1 MARFL
6 RKLSIAG
13 GLGAVLG
20 LAFAYPV
27 LVIFSHKTPDKIE
40 DSLPSGVW
48 ADNRIGTAIEL
59 IETELEIRGW
69 VRARP
74 RYHPQSN
81 LIAMPAQQA
90 GLTDVISRLASIRAN
105 LAGSAGDADQDLSLA
120 ATLLEKAEAETAEY
134 QIFAATQALRRFDGL
149 KARSLLAELDP
160 ADVLGQEIAGYKA
173 ILKQSKSSLD
183 GLIRSGNRDLRDDLR
198 TATYFR
204 ARGRIF
210 AIGSLFR
217 ASLSELP
224 NVSGFRSTF
233 EDCLTLMEQAYD
245 ANPILVS
252 NPVPGRLSLGGNDLI
267 TLSYLVDEMVIHIER
282 LERLLARRNEVE
294 ALTLVDRS

>member
-13 GLGAVLG
+13 GMGAVLG
-20 LAFAYPV
+20 LALAYPV
-27 LVIFSHKTPDKIE
+27 LVVFSHKTPDHID

-59 IETELEIRGW
+59 IETELEMRGW

-74 RYHPQSN
+74 GYHPQSH

-90 GLTDVISRLASIRAN
+90 GMTDVISRLASVRAG
-105 LAGSAGDADQDLSLA
+105 LAGSAGDGDQDLSLA
-120 ATLLEKAEAETAEY
+120 ATLLEKADAETAEY

-149 KARSLLAELDP
+149 KARSLLDELDP
-160 ADVLGQEIAGYKA
+160 ADVLAREIAGYKA

-183 GLIRSGNRDLRDDLR
+183 GLIRSGSRDLRDDLR
-198 TATYFR
+198 TITYFR
-204 ARGRIF
+204 ARGRVF
-210 AIGSLFR
+210 AVGSLFR

-245 ANPILVS
+245 ANPVLVS
-252 NPVPGRLSLGGNDLI
+252 NPVPGSFSLGGNDLMAQ
-267 TLSYLVDEMVIHIER
+267 SYLLDQMVIHMER
-282 LERLLARRNEVE
+282 LERLLARRNQGE
-294 ALTLVDRS
+294 TLAIVDRS